1 MELRISPSLL
11 SADFGDLGEEIRRV
25 VAAGADMVHVDV
37 MDGHFVP
44 NITIGVPVVTSLRK
58 YAEVPLE
65 VHLMIERPEEY
76 VAAFA
81 EAGSDVLTIHAETT
95 YHPHRTLEQIR
106 EHGVT
111 PGVALNPGTSVEV
124 LKPVFKYAEFILVMT
139 VDPGFGGQDF
149 IPEMVEKV
157 RQVRGMVGPDINV
170 AVDGGIGPE
179 TAPRVVEAGANIL
192 IAGSYIFGSEDYSCA
207 INALRQSC
215 GQEGQPQDPLKC
227 SRKK

>member
-1 MELRISPSLL
+1 MKLKISPSLL
-11 SADFGDLGEEIRRV
+11 SADFGSLGEEIRRV

-44 NITIGVPVVTSLRK
+44 NITVGVPVVAGLRR

-65 VHLMIERPEEY
+65 VHLMIEKPEEY

-81 EAGSDVLTIHAETT
+81 DAGSDTLTIHAEATSD
-95 YHPHRTLEQIR
+95 PHRTLEQIR
-106 EHGVT
+106 AHGVT
-111 PGVALNPGTSVEV
+111 PGIALNPGTSLEV
-124 LKPVFKYAEFILVMT
+124 LKPVLKYTEFILVMT
-139 VDPGFGGQDF
+139 VDPGFGGQEF

-157 RQVRGMVGPDINV
+157 RQVRDMAGPDMNI
-170 AVDGGIGPE
+170 AVDGGIDPE
-179 TAPRVVEAGANIL
+179 PAPRVVEAGANIL
-192 IAGSYIFGSEDYSCA
+192 VAGSYIFGSNDYSCA

-215 GQEGQPQDPLKC
+215 EQGGQPQDPLQC